1 MITKDGDMKRRYNF
15 ILLMVLV
22 FLLIPGGAS
31 AGQGAVKV
39 KLLKKSED
47 VPSMAQKALKP
58 EAKWID
64 KGNER
69 VITLEFL
76 PLEFMGTRGYL
87 GEVTMA
93 GQAGRVTS
101 YYKEYDSYNH
111 PKNGKDRRMKGKLYP
126 KTLEFSVSPNTSLC
140 DLKFYVPVMG
150 EMGFGEQE
158 ARLKIEWPDA
168 DKGGASGEEKNSL
181 PSQRAPVQKA
191 SAPMDLKD
199 GLYAM
204 DVSLWHETEDKPS
217 MGNGALDHKAE
228 IFVKDGEATLFL
240 GTKALS
246 VSNIQASLCR
256 VFYETDEGFSAAVPL
271 CYDLKVEGEELPR
284 PRIFALPLKEKTDMM
299 KVKVDPKVAPMGD
312 EPLNARLKL
321 DFKSLKAIH
330 ADETTLALQAKSGA
344 KRPSFKKAHDY
355 ADKGVVLSVPADGF
369 DEAFEFY
376 ANALVGGDLQN
387 QLQKLQF
394 PPGTKAY
401 RIEARRPIESIPKD
415 YKDSVQRLGK
425 RLEPLKSVTVALP
438 FSGSGE
444 IYNEKGEKLK
454 SKASGGKI
462 SFETKSLGVF
472 FIKSQTALPKQV
484 GKISG
489 MTAKPPAKAATPV
502 APAAVQPSTVAAA
515 SAPAAAPVSSS
526 APEAPAPEGEDG
538 YEGAD
543 DWEAGDI
550 PEGDGQEDSPLV
562 DEAGDTADLHPT
574 NNEVLQEKERPG
586 LIIFCLI
593 IIFAALAGGLYMTR
607 KYYLMYMDELIYEA
621 DRKKEER

>member
-1 MITKDGDMKRRYNF
+1 MKRRYNF

-47 VPSMAQKALKP
+47 VPSMAQKALRP
-58 EAKWID
+58 EAKWVD

-87 GEVTMA
+87 GEVTVA
-93 GQAGRVTS
+93 GHACRVTS
-101 YYKEYDSYNH
+101 YYKEYDSHNH
-111 PKNGKDRRMKGKLYP
+111 PKNGKDRRMKGKPYP
-126 KTLEFSVSPNTSLC
+126 KTLEFSVSPSTSLC

-168 DKGGASGEEKNSL
+168 DKGGASREEKRSL
-181 PSQRAPVQKA
+181 PSQRAPLQKA

-199 GLYAM
+199 GLYAI

-228 IFVKDGEATLFL
+228 LFVKDGKATLFL

-256 VFYETDEGFSAAVPL
+256 VFYETDEGFSAAVPH

-321 DFKSLKAIH
+321 DFKSLKTIN
-330 ADETTLALQAKSGA
+330 ADETTLALQAKNGA
-344 KRPSFKKAHDY
+344 KRPSFKEAHDY
-355 ADKGVVLSVPADGF
+355 VDKGVVLSVPANGF

-387 QLQKLQF
+387 QLQKLQL
-394 PPGTKAY
+394 PLGTKAY
-401 RIEARRPIESIPKD
+401 RIEARRPIKSIPKD
-415 YKDSVQRLGK
+415 YKDSVQTLGK
-425 RLEPLKSVTVALP
+425 RLEPLKPVTVALP

-472 FIKSQTALPKQV
+472 FIKTQAALPKQV
-484 GKISG
+484 GKNSG
-489 MTAKPPAKAATPV
+489 FTAKPPAKAAAPV
-502 APAAVQPSTVAAA
+502 APAAVQPSPARLA
-515 SAPAAAPVSSS
+515 SASAAAPVSSS

-543 DWEAGDI
+543 DWDAEDI
-550 PEGDGQEDSPLV
+550 PEGDGQEDSQLA

-574 NNEVLQEKERPG
+574 NNEALQEKERPG
-586 LIIFCLI
+586 LIIFCLM

>member
-1 MITKDGDMKRRYNF
+1 MKRYKF
-15 ILLMVLV
+15 ILLLVLAI
-22 FLLIPGGAS
+22 LLIPGGAW
-31 AGQGAVKV
+31 AGGGTAKV
-39 KLLKKSED
+39 MLLKKTED
-47 VPSMAQKALKP
+47 APSMAQKALRP

-69 VITLEFL
+69 LLTLEFL

-87 GEVTMA
+87 GEVTVA
-93 GQAGRVTS
+93 GHACRVTS
-101 YYKEYDSYNH
+101 YYKEYDSHNH
-111 PKNGKDRRMKGKLYP
+111 PKNGKDRRMKGKPYP
-126 KTLEFSVSPNTSLC
+126 KTLEFSVSPSTSLC

-168 DKGGASGEEKNSL
+168 DKGGASREEKRSL
-181 PSQRAPVQKA
+181 PSQRAPSQKA

-199 GLYAM
+199 GLYAI

-228 IFVKDGEATLFL
+228 LFVKDGKATLFL

-256 VFYETDEGFSAAVPL
+256 VFYETDEGFSAAVPH

-330 ADETTLALQAKSGA
+330 ADETTLAMQAKSGA
-344 KRPSFKKAHDY
+344 KRPSFKEAHDY

-387 QLQKLQF
+387 QLQKLQL
-394 PPGTKAY
+394 PLGTKAY
-401 RIEARRPIESIPKD
+401 RIEARRPIKSIPKD
-415 YKDSVQRLGK
+415 YKDSVQTLGK
-425 RLEPLKSVTVALP
+425 RLEPLKPVTVALP

-472 FIKSQTALPKQV
+472 FIKTQAALPKQV
-484 GKISG
+484 GKSSG
-489 MTAKPPAKAATPV
+489 FTAKPPAKAAAPV
-502 APAAVQPSTVAAA
+502 APAAVQPSPATASSTPAMPPVA
-515 SAPAAAPVSSS
+515 SS
-526 APEAPAPEGEDG
+526 APEASAPEGDG
-538 YEGAD
+538 GFDGAD
-543 DWEAGDI
+543 DGETGDI
-550 PEGDGQEDSPLV
+550 PEGDAPEDSSLA
-562 DEAGDTADLHPT
+562 DEAGNARDLHST
-574 NNEVLQEKERPG
+574 NNESLQEKERPG
-586 LIIFCLI
+586 LIIFCLL

>member
-31 AGQGAVKV
+31 ASQGAVKV
-39 KLLKKSED
+39 RLLKKSED

-58 EAKWID
+58 EAKWIE

-69 VITLEFL
+69 LLTLEFL
-76 PLEFMGTRGYL
+76 PLDFMGARGYL
-87 GEVTMA
+87 GEVTVDDRGVQVA
-93 GQAGRVTS
+93 D
-101 YYKEYDSYNH
+101 YYKDYDSYND
-111 PKNGKDRRMKGKLYP
+111 PKKGSDPRVKGKLYP
-126 KTLEFSVSPNTSLC
+126 KTITFSADPNRAIYN
-140 DLKFYVPVMG
+140 LKFYVPVMG

-158 ARLKIEWPDA
+158 ARLKVDWPN
-168 DKGGASGEEKNSL
+168 KGSEKAEPAAKKTPPSDVPGATSSPLDVE
-181 PSQRAPVQKA
+181 
-191 SAPMDLKD
+191 D
-199 GLYAM
+199 GLYSL
-204 DVSLWHETEDKPS
+204 DVALWHETEDKPS

-228 IFVKDGEATLFL
+228 LFVKDGKATLFL

-256 VFYETDEGFSAAVPL
+256 VFYETDEGFSAAAPL

-321 DFKSLKAIH
+321 DFKSLKTIH

-355 ADKGVVLSVPADGF
+355 VDKGVVLSVPADGF

-376 ANALVGGDLQN
+376 AIALVGGDLQN
-387 QLQKLQF
+387 QLQKLQL
-394 PPGTKAY
+394 PAGTKAY
-401 RIEARRPIESIPKD
+401 RIEVRRPIESIPKD

-454 SKASGGKI
+454 SKASDGKI

-489 MTAKPPAKAATPV
+489 MTANPPAKAAAPV
-502 APAAVQPSTVAAA
+502 APAAVQPSPATAS

-526 APEAPAPEGEDG
+526 APEAPAPEGDG
-538 YEGAD
+538 GFDGAD

-550 PEGDGQEDSPLV
+550 PEGEGQEDSPLV
-562 DEAGDTADLHPT
+562 DEAGDTADMHPT

-586 LIIFCLI
+586 LIIFCLM

-621 DRKKEER
+621 DIKKEER

>member
-1 MITKDGDMKRRYNF
+1 MKRYKF
-15 ILLMVLV
+15 ILLLVLAI
-22 FLLIPGGAS
+22 LLIPGGAW
-31 AGQGAVKV
+31 AGGGTAKV
-39 KLLKKSED
+39 MLLKKTED
-47 VPSMAQKALKP
+47 APSMAQKALRP

-69 VITLEFL
+69 LLTLEFL

-87 GEVTMA
+87 GEVTVA
-93 GQAGRVTS
+93 GHACRVTS
-101 YYKEYDSYNH
+101 YYKEYDSHNH
-111 PKNGKDRRMKGKLYP
+111 PKNGKDRRMKGKPYP
-126 KTLEFSVSPNTSLC
+126 KTLEFSVSPSTSLC

-168 DKGGASGEEKNSL
+168 DKGGASREEKRSL
-181 PSQRAPVQKA
+181 PSQRAPLQKA

-199 GLYAM
+199 GLYAI

-228 IFVKDGEATLFL
+228 LFVKDGKATLFL

-256 VFYETDEGFSAAVPL
+256 VFYETDEGFSAAVPH

-330 ADETTLALQAKSGA
+330 ADETTLALRAKSGA
-344 KRPSFKKAHDY
+344 KRPSFKEAHDY
-355 ADKGVVLSVPADGF
+355 ADKGVVLSVPAGGF

-387 QLQKLQF
+387 QLQKLQL
-394 PPGTKAY
+394 PLGTKAY
-401 RIEARRPIESIPKD
+401 RIEARRPIKSIPKD
-415 YKDSVQRLGK
+415 YKDSVQTLGK
-425 RLEPLKSVTVALP
+425 RLEPLKLVTVALP

-454 SKASGGKI
+454 SKASDGKI
-462 SFETKSLGVF
+462 SFETKSLGIF
-472 FIKSQTALPKQV
+472 FIKSQTALPKQA
-484 GKISG
+484 GKSSG
-489 MTAKPPAKAATPV
+489 FTAKPPAKAAAPV
-502 APAAVQPSTVAAA
+502 APAAVQPSPATASSTPAMPPVA
-515 SAPAAAPVSSS
+515 SS
-526 APEAPAPEGEDG
+526 APEASAPEGDG
-538 YEGAD
+538 GFDGAD
-543 DWEAGDI
+543 DGETGDI
-550 PEGDGQEDSPLV
+550 PEGDAPEDSSLA
-562 DEAGDTADLHPT
+562 DEAGNVRDLHST
-574 NNEVLQEKERPG
+574 NNEALQEKERPG
-586 LIIFCLI
+586 LIIFCLL